1 MKIDGET
8 TRHLTYCMNVHP
20 GESWDDVLEAIRI
33 HVVPLRER
41 TAPGRAFGLGLR
53 LSHAA
58 VEAATP
64 EAVAELKGLLDAHD
78 LYVFTIN
85 AFPFGTFHGE
95 RVKEH
100 VYQPDWR
107 SVERRDYT
115 LRVADIAAQLA
126 GAGETV
132 SISTVPG
139 SYGAWI
145 ETEDDVRLMVEHL
158 MDVVA
163 HLVTIEAGGGCRI
176 TLGLEP
182 EPDCYLQTTPDVL
195 AFFAGPIETIGHP
208 YLDQLLGD
216 STLNTHNLI
225 ARHLGICFD
234 TCHLAL
240 QFESLEESLHALA
253 DAGILISK
261 VQISSALHM
270 CHTADARQALQA
282 FLDPVY
288 LHQVK
293 IRSSAHAALKSYPD
307 LDVALKAT
315 APDADEAWRIHFQ
328 VPLYFK
334 SYGALGSTAGELS
347 PSFFKALKAVN
358 ATHLEIETYTF
369 DVLPPDLRALGIDQ
383 SLALEYDWVL
393 KRL

>member
-1 MKIDGET
+1 MKIGDDT

-20 GESWDDVLEAIRI
+20 GESWDNVLEAIRI
-33 HVVPLRER
+33 HVIPLRER
-41 TAPGRAFGLGLR
+41 IAPGRSFGLGLR
-53 LSHAA
+53 LSHTA

-64 EAVAELKGLLDAHD
+64 DAVAQLKALLAAHD

-85 AFPFGTFHGE
+85 AFPYGAFHGA

-126 GAGETV
+126 GAGETL

-145 ETEDDVRLMVEHL
+145 KTEDDVRRMVEHL

-163 HLVTIEAGGGCRI
+163 HLAAIEARGGCRI

-182 EPDCYLQTTPDVL
+182 EPDCFLQTTSDVL
-195 AFFAGPIETIGHP
+195 AFFAGPIEQIGRP
-208 YLDQLLGD
+208 YLQKLLRD
-216 STLNTHNLI
+216 SSLQSTDLI

-240 QFESLEESLHALA
+240 QFESLGKSLHALA

-270 CHTADARQALQA
+270 CHTVDARQALKA

-315 APDADEAWRIHFQ
+315 AADADEAWRIHFH
-328 VPLYFK
+328 VPLYFTC
-334 SYGALGSTAGELS
+334 YDELGSTIGELS
-347 PSFFKALKAVN
+347 RPFFKALKTLDIA
-358 ATHLEIETYTF
+358 HLEIETYTF
-369 DVLPPDLRALGIDQ
+369 DVLPPELRAIGIGQ
-383 SLALEYDWVL
+383 SLVREYEWVL

>member
-1 MKIDGET
+1 MKVDAT
-8 TRHLTYCMNVHP
+8 TPRHLTYCMNVHP
-20 GESWDDVLEAIRI
+20 GESWDDILKAIRA
-33 HVVPLRER
+33 HVVPLRESI
-41 TAPGRAFGLGLR
+41 APGRPFGLGLR

-64 EAVAELKGLLDAHD
+64 DAVAQLKALLEAHD
-78 LYVFTIN
+78 LYVFTII
-85 AFPFGTFHGE
+85 AFPSGAFQGA

-115 LRVADIAAQLA
+115 LRVADIAAHLA
-126 GAGETV
+126 GAGETL

-139 SYGAWI
+139 SYGSWI

-163 HLVTIEAGGGCRI
+163 HLVAIEARGGCRI

-182 EPDCYLQTTPDVL
+182 EPDCFLQTTPDVL
-195 AFFAGPIETIGHP
+195 AFFAGPIRNIGEP
-208 YLDQLLGD
+208 YICNLLDD
-216 STLNTHNLI
+216 NTLKSHDI
-225 ARHLGICFD
+225 IRRHLGICFD

-240 QFESLEESLHALA
+240 QFEKLDQSLHALA

-282 FLDPVY
+282 FIDPVY

-293 IRSSAHAALKSYPD
+293 IRSSAHANLKSYPD
-307 LDVALKAT
+307 LNVALKAT
-315 APDADEAWRIHFQ
+315 AADAGEAWRIHFH

-334 SYGALGSTAGELS
+334 SYGALDSTAGELS
-347 PSFFKALKAVN
+347 SAFFEALKAV
-358 ATHLEIETYTF
+358 AAAHLEIETYTF
-369 DVLPPDLRALGIDQ
+369 DVLPPELRALGIDQ
-383 SLALEYDWVL
+383 SLAREYDWVL

>member
-1 MKIDGET
+1 MRVDDT

-20 GESWDDVLEAIRI
+20 GESWDDMLEAIRI

-41 TAPGRAFGLGLR
+41 IAPGRSFGLGLR

-64 EAVAELKGLLDAHD
+64 DAVAQLKSLLEAHD

-85 AFPFGTFHGE
+85 AFPYGAFHGA

-126 GAGETV
+126 GAGETL

-139 SYGAWI
+139 SYGSWI
-145 ETEDDVRLMVEHL
+145 QTDDDVRRMVEHL

-163 HLVTIEAGGGCRI
+163 HLVAIEARGGCRI

-182 EPDCYLQTTPDVL
+182 EPDCFLQTTPDVL
-195 AFFAGPIETIGHP
+195 AFFAGPIDHTGRP
-208 YLDQLLGD
+208 YLDNLLID
-216 STLNTHNLI
+216 SSLQSTDLI

-240 QFESLEESLHALA
+240 QFESLPRSLHALA
-253 DAGILISK
+253 DAGILIAK

-282 FLDPVY
+282 FIDPVY

-293 IRSSAHAALKSYPD
+293 IRSSAHANLKSYPD
-307 LDVALKAT
+307 FDVALKAT
-315 APDADEAWRIHFQ
+315 AADAGEAWRIHFH
-328 VPLYFK
+328 VPLYFQ

-347 PSFFKALKAVN
+347 PAFFEALKAVD
-358 ATHLEIETYTF
+358 APHLEIETYTF
-369 DVLPPDLRALGIDQ
+369 DVLPPELRALGIDQ
-383 SLALEYDWVL
+383 SLAREYDWVL